1 MSAWK
6 SQHGLRWRT
15 FAPFGVELDA
25 DLAEPMSAATANC
38 FVDLLYAHGLLVA
51 RGQSLSMDRQT
62 ALMQLIG
69 PIVRRPQENGYIS
82 TDNDEQASR
91 TELSFHADAA
101 YTNAPF
107 AALSLHA
114 IDVVNGAS
122 STRFVNADRAYATLP
137 PALRDRLDTAGADM
151 ISPTF
156 EGVGVRA
163 SEIPDAKASLHA
175 EFPAVRVNPRTGRHC
190 IGASE
195 MHTARLLGMPWEES
209 RDLLGAV
216 FDHLYADA
224 NTVEHFWNV
233 GDLVVWD
240 NLTLQHARGSLMGV
254 GRRVLQRVVAG
265 AAEQDTDMGVF
276 LKAAQL

>member
-1 MSAWK
+1 
-6 SQHGLRWRT
+6 LRCRT
-15 FAPFGVELDA
+15 LAPFGLEIDA
-25 DLAEPMSAATANC
+25 DLAQTIDEGTAGS
-38 FVDLLYAHGLLVA
+38 FVDLLYDHGLLVV
-51 RGQSLSMDRQT
+51 RGQSLSMDQQT

-137 PALRDRLDTAGADM
+137 PALCDRLDKARADM
-151 ISPTF
+151 ISPTL
-156 EGVGVRA
+156 EGVGIRA
-163 SEIPDAKASLHA
+163 SEMQDAKASLHA
-175 EFPAVRVNPRTGRHC
+175 EFPAVRVNPRTGRRC
-190 IGASE
+190 IGVSE
-195 MHTARLLGMPWEES
+195 MHTAGLLGMPWEQS

-216 FDHLYADA
+216 FEHLYAEA
-224 NTVEHFWNV
+224 NTFEHVWNV

-240 NLTLQHARGSLMGV
+240 NLTLQHARGSLKGV

-265 AAEQDTDMGVF
+265 AAEEDTDMGVF

>member
-1 MSAWK
+1 MSGWTC
-6 SQHGLRWRT
+6 QNGLRWRA

-25 DLAEPMSAATANC
+25 DLAEPMNVATAGS
-38 FVDLLYAHGLLVA
+38 FLGLLYDHGLLVA
-51 RGQSLSMDRQT
+51 HGQTLSMDQQT
-62 ALMQLIG
+62 ALMELIG

-82 TDNDEQASR
+82 TDNDETASR

-101 YTNAPF
+101 YTDAPF

-137 PALRDRLDTAGADM
+137 PPLRESLDKARADM

-163 SEIPDAKASLHA
+163 SAIPNAKAALHA
-175 EFPAVRVNPRTGRHC
+175 EFPAVRVNPRTGHRC
-190 IGASE
+190 IGVSE
-195 MHTARLLGMPWEES
+195 MHTAGLLGMAWEES
-209 RDLLGAV
+209 RDLLAAV
-216 FDHLYADA
+216 FEHLYADA
-224 NTVEHFWNV
+224 NMVEHVWNV

-265 AAEQDTDMGVF
+265 AAEEDTDMGVF

>member
-1 MSAWK
+1 MSDWI
-6 SQHGLRWRT
+6 SRHGLRWRT
-15 FAPFGVELDA
+15 FAPFGVEVDT
-25 DLAEPMSAATANC
+25 DLAQPMSEATASS
-38 FVDLLYAHGLLVA
+38 FVDLLYENGLVVA
-51 RGQSLSMDRQT
+51 RGQTLSMDRQT
-62 ALMQLIG
+62 TLMQLIG

-91 TELSFHADAA
+91 TELSFHADGA
-101 YTNAPF
+101 YTSSPF

-137 PALRDRLDTAGADM
+137 AALRDRLDKAHADM
-151 ISPTF
+151 ISPTL
-156 EGVGVRA
+156 EGVGIRA
-163 SEIPDAKASLHA
+163 SEMRDAKASLHA
-175 EFPAVRVNPRTGRHC
+175 EFPAVRVNPRTGRRC
-190 IGASE
+190 IGVSE
-195 MHTARLLGMPWEES
+195 MHTAGLLDMPWEES

-216 FDHLYADA
+216 FDHLYAAA

-265 AAEQDTDMGVF
+265 AAEEDTDMAVF
-276 LKAAQL
+276 LKAAQI